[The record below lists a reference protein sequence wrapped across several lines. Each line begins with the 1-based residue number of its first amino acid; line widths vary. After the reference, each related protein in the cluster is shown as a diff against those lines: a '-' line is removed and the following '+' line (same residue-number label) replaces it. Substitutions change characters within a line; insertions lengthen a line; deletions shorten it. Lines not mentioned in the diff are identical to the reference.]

1 MTLQDYSGILI
12 MFTMA
17 ALVALLFVILS
28 EKLGPKRP
36 NPAKDSPFECGS
48 EPLESPAGRHA
59 VKFYLAG
66 MLFVIFDVE
75 LIFLFP
81 WAVLYRKL
89 GLFGFLEMMFFIVI
103 LTLGFA
109 YAWRKGALE
118 WK

>member
-1 MTLQDYSGILI
+1 MLEGHYGILF
-12 MFTMA
+12 MFILA
-17 ALVALLFVILS
+17 ALISALFIALTSV
-28 EKLGPKRP
+28 LGPKKP
-36 NPAKDSPFECGS
+36 NPAKDMPFESG
-48 EPLESPAGRHA
+48 EVPFELPTGKHA

-66 MLFVIFDVE
+66 MLFVLFDVE

-89 GLFGFLEMMFFIVI
+89 GLLGFVEMMIFFSIMI
-103 LTLGFA
+103 LGFA